1 MVKFSIFMPTYNRQ
15 ELFTKTLDS
24 LLAQT
29 YDNFELF
36 LVDNGSVPSVG
47 GIVTQIN
54 DPRIIYR
61 RFDENID
68 LTPVVEDYL
77 SIMTGSHFLF
87 IGDDD
92 ALTPNALDIV
102 ASIFKQN
109 KDIELFSVGY
119 AKFNHVIKKG
129 NVDITFD
136 DIQEFTGKEIVLG
149 FCSSWGI
156 GPQKIFDGPRKAHPS
171 ASFISRALIERTRQ
185 HQKQLF
191 IRPFGDVGY
200 LGCCL
205 YTPKVYYLDLPLTI
219 VGDALDRDS
228 QNMGAGRRKN
238 LEQGAVFLEYSP
250 LRGITFANLAVESHL
265 KVLYRNKLDKIYD
278 CRLRPKFYYRHL
290 RQVISDNPWTWIT
303 IRDIAECICPFIISM
318 IKYLTIKELAGKI
331 ILMSKAVNRIKAAT
345 SNERID
351 NLKSKELADSMKED
365 DRNTEELL
373 FEDINHFA
381 RWVEMN
387 YIKPRLRTSN
397 GEKLSS

>member
-29 YDNFELF
+29 YENYELF
-36 LVDNGSVPSVG
+36 LVDNGSTPSVG
-47 GIVTQIN
+47 GTVTRIN

-68 LTPVVEDYL
+68 LTPIVEDYL

-92 ALTPNALDIV
+92 ALTPNALEMV
-102 ASIFKQN
+102 ASIFMQN
-109 KDIELFSVGY
+109 KQIELFSVGY
-119 AKFNHVIKKG
+119 AKFNHVTKTG

-136 DIQEFTGKEIVLG
+136 EIQEFTGKEIVLG

-156 GPQKIFDGPRKAHPS
+156 GPQKTFDGPRKAHPS
-171 ASFISRALIERTRQ
+171 ASFISRALIEKTRQ

-219 VGDALDRDS
+219 IGDALDRDS

-250 LRGITFANLAVESHL
+250 LRGISFANLAAESHL
-265 KVLYRNKLDKIYD
+265 KVLYRNELDKIYD

-303 IRDIAECICPFIISM
+303 VRDIAECITPFIISM
-318 IKYLTIKELAGKI
+318 IKYLTIKELASKI
-331 ILMSKAVNRIKAAT
+331 LWMLKAASRKKATT
-345 SNERID
+345 SNDDMDE
-351 NLKSKELADSMKED
+351 LESKGPANS
-365 DRNTEELL
+365 TEENETKAEDLL

-387 YIKPRLRTSN
+387 YIKP
-397 GEKLSS
+397 KL